1 MDGIEIVDGKP
12 VITDLKLYLMNN
24 LRSVRDELLKE
35 ADIKINIAIDN
46 NQDTTKLRAYRQALR
61 DFPKTVNLDNAKSL
75 DDVVFPV
82 CQE

>member
-1 MDGIEIVDGKP
+1 MK
-12 VITDLKLYLMNN
+12 
-24 LRSVRDELLKE
+24 LLKRYE
-35 ADIKINIAIDN
+35 YIEPTKKEVLMQDIRCKRNLLLDRVDIKINIAIDN

-61 DFPKTVNLDNAKSL
+61 DFPKIVNLDNVKNL